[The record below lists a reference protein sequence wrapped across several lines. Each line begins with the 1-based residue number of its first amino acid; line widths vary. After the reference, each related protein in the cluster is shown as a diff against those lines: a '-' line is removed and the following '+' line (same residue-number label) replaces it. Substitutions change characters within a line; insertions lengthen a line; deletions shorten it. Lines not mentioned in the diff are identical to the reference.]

1 MQSPHEA
8 DTPVKEFWL
17 ISEASQTNVNI
28 IPSTPV
34 QGLLTKSRT
43 FDTRPWATCLRF
55 SANAL
60 SWLFKMLRVHLNSG
74 LKGYFFSREWRFW
87 CKSMPKSIA
96 INGLV
101 RAVKLFAGLTVDILV
116 SCPILPAHL
125 KAQTRF
131 LSRQNVWHMIYLR
144 NWSSTMSLVLA
155 LSFLQ
160 SAF

>member
-1 MQSPHEA
+1 M
-8 DTPVKEFWL
+8 
-17 ISEASQTNVNI
+17 SQTNVHI
-28 IPSTPV
+28 MPSTPV

-43 FDTRPWATCLRF
+43 FDTWPWAFCLRF

-60 SWLFKMLRVHLNSG
+60 SWLYKNAKSPFEFRFKSL
-74 LKGYFFSREWRFW
+74 FFSRDWWFW

-101 RAVKLFAGLTVDILV
+101 RAVKLFAGLSVDILV

-131 LSRQNVWHMIYLR
+131 LSRQNVWHTIYLR

-160 SAF
+160 PAF